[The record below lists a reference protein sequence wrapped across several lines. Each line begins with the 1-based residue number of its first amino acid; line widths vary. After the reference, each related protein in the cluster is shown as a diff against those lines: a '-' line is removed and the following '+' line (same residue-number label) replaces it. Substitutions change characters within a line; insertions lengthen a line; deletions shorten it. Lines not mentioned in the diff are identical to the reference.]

1 MALASLLFR
10 KGVLLVMIYT
20 TRRWNVAMLI
30 VFLLLLTGLACV
42 GSLRA
47 QLKKEEVDFEVLATV
62 TAVPG
67 FDCCLWNM
75 AAKHYGD
82 PYKWTILKEVNK
94 IPNERRIATGTVIY
108 IPVLPMKKIEEKP
121 EKPKEPSELDLLKK
135 QVDSLR
141 KKNRECEAKR
151 KELAKALEDCK
162 KRVKRM
168 ADQAKALKK
177 CQDENKK
184 LEARLKRLQN
194 ENRELA
200 KANKGKDATID
211 ELEGRLREMKG
222 ALRRCE
228 AELEEAM
235 AKKDRHIEELEE
247 ELHKCRRKLEEI
259 EIAQKV
265 KQELMMEK
273 HVVPCKKEPPYL
285 GKKEYKKDDRALVA
299 AVAIAIVG
307 SLIWIGSD

>member
-1 MALASLLFR
+1 MF
-10 KGVLLVMIYT
+10 
-20 TRRWNVAMLI
+20 I

-67 FDCCLWNM
+67 IDCCLWNM

-82 PYKWTILKEVNK
+82 PYKWEILKDVNK

-108 IPVLPMKKIEEKP
+108 IPVLPLKKVEEKP
-121 EKPKEPSELDLLKK
+121 ETLEPSELDLLKK
-135 QVDSLR
+135 QVNDLK

-151 KELAKALEDCK
+151 KQLAKALEDCK
-162 KRVKRM
+162 KRTKKM
-168 ADQAKALKK
+168 ADQAKALRK

-184 LEARLKRLQN
+184 LKARLKKLQN
-194 ENRELA
+194 ENRKLA
-200 KANKGKDATID
+200 KANKDKDATID
-211 ELEGRLREMKG
+211 ELEGRLGEMKG

-228 AELEEAM
+228 EELEEAL

-247 ELHKCRRKLEEI
+247 ELHKCRRELEEI

-273 HVVPCKKEPPYL
+273 HVVPCKREPPHL

>member
-1 MALASLLFR
+1 
-10 KGVLLVMIYT
+10 
-20 TRRWNVAMLI
+20 MLI

-67 FDCCLWNM
+67 IDCCLWNM

-82 PYKWTILKEVNK
+82 PYKWTILKDVNK

-108 IPVLPMKKIEEKP
+108 IPVLPLKKVEEKP
-121 EKPKEPSELDLLKK
+121 EKPEPSELDLLKK
-135 QVDSLR
+135 QVNSLK

-151 KELAKALEDCK
+151 KQLAKALEDCK
-162 KRVKRM
+162 KRAKRM
-168 ADQAKALKK
+168 AGQAKALRK

-184 LEARLKRLQN
+184 LKARLKKLQN
-194 ENRELA
+194 ENRKLA
-200 KANKGKDATID
+200 KANKEKDGTID

-228 AELEEAM
+228 EELEKAL

-265 KQELMMEK
+265 KQELMMKK
-273 HVVPCKKEPPYL
+273 HVGPCKRQPPHL

>member
-1 MALASLLFR
+1 M
-10 KGVLLVMIYT
+10 MIYA

-67 FDCCLWNM
+67 MDCCLWNM

-94 IPNERRIATGTVIY
+94 VPNERRIATGTVIY
-108 IPVLPMKKIEEKP
+108 IPVLPIKKKVEEP
-121 EKPKEPSELDLLKK
+121 EKPKEPSELDLLRDE
-135 QVDSLR
+135 VDSLK
-141 KKNRECEAKR
+141 KKNRECEER
-151 KELAKALEDCK
+151 NKELAKALEDCK
-162 KRVKRM
+162 KQAQKM

-177 CQDENKK
+177 CRQENKK
-184 LEARLKRLQN
+184 LKDRLEELEGR
-194 ENRELA
+194 NRELA
-200 KANKGKDATID
+200 KAMKEKDGTIE

-228 AELEEAM
+228 EELEEAM
-235 AKKDRHIEELEE
+235 AKKDRHIEELES
-247 ELHKCRRKLEEI
+247 ELRKCRRELEEI
-259 EIAQKV
+259 EKAQV
-265 KQELMMEK
+265 AK
-273 HVVPCKKEPPYL
+273 HKCMAKPVCKREPPHL

>member
-1 MALASLLFR
+1 
-10 KGVLLVMIYT
+10 
-20 TRRWNVAMLI
+20 MLI

-67 FDCCLWNM
+67 IDCCLWNM

-82 PYKWTILKEVNK
+82 PYKWEILKDVNK

-108 IPVLPMKKIEEKP
+108 IPVLPLKKVEP
-121 EKPKEPSELDLLKK
+121 EKPEPSELDLLKK
-135 QVDSLR
+135 QVDSLK

-162 KRVKRM
+162 KRSKRM
-168 ADQAKALKK
+168 ADQAKALRK

-184 LEARLKRLQN
+184 LKARLKKLQN
-194 ENRELA
+194 ENRKLA
-200 KANKGKDATID
+200 KANKDKDATVD
-211 ELEGRLREMKG
+211 KLEGRLGEMKG

-228 AELEEAM
+228 EKLEEAV
-235 AKKDRHIEELEE
+235 AKKERHIEELDA
-247 ELHKCRRKLEEI
+247 ELRKCRRELEEI
-259 EIAQKV
+259 ERVQK
-265 KQELMMEK
+265 EK
-273 HVVPCKKEPPYL
+273 HEAMMKKHVCKKPECCPKREPPHL

>member
-1 MALASLLFR
+1 
-10 KGVLLVMIYT
+10 MIYA

-67 FDCCLWNM
+67 MDCCLWNM
-75 AAKHYGD
+75 AAKYYGD

-108 IPVLPMKKIEEKP
+108 IPVLPIKKKVEEP
-121 EKPKEPSELDLLKK
+121 EKPKEPSEINLMREKISELSK
-135 QVDSLR
+135 QNE
-141 KKNRECEAKR
+141 KAEAR
-151 KELAKALEDCK
+151 NKELAEALKNCK
-162 KRVKRM
+162 KQAEKM

-177 CQDENKK
+177 CRQENKELK
-184 LEARLKRLQN
+184 GRLEELEGR
-194 ENRELA
+194 NRELA
-200 KANKGKDATID
+200 KAMKEKDGTID

-228 AELEEAM
+228 EELEEAM

-247 ELHKCRRKLEEI
+247 ELRKCRRELEEI
-259 EIAQKV
+259 EKAQV
-265 KQELMMEK
+265 AK
-273 HVVPCKKEPPYL
+273 HKRIVEPEVCKREPPRL
-285 GKKEYKKDDRALVA
+285 GRDEYHKDDRALVA

-307 SLIWIGSD
+307 SLIWIGSND

>member
-1 MALASLLFR
+1 
-10 KGVLLVMIYT
+10 
-20 TRRWNVAMLI
+20 MLI
-30 VFLLLLTGLACV
+30 VFLLLLTSLACV

-67 FDCCLWNM
+67 MDCCLWNM

-82 PYKWTILKEVNK
+82 PYKWAILKDVNK
-94 IPNERRIATGTVIY
+94 ISNERRIATGTVIY
-108 IPVLPMKKIEEKP
+108 IPVLPIKKVEEEP
-121 EKPKEPSELDLLKK
+121 DKPKEPSEVDLLRKEVNSLKK
-135 QVDSLR
+135 KVG
-141 KKNRECEAKR
+141 EHEAKN
-151 KELAKALEDCK
+151 KKLAKALQDCK
-162 KRVKRM
+162 KRTKKM

-177 CQDENKK
+177 CRAENKK
-184 LEARLKRLQN
+184 LENRLKKLQN
-194 ENRELA
+194 ENRKLA
-200 KANKGKDATID
+200 KANKDKDATID

-228 AELEEAM
+228 EELEKAM
-235 AKKDRHIEELEE
+235 AQKNRHIEELES
-247 ELHKCRRKLEEI
+247 ELHKCRRELEEI
-259 EIAQKV
+259 EKAQMAK
-265 KQELMMEK
+265 K
-273 HVVPCKKEPPYL
+273 HKCMDKHEVRHKRKPPHL